1 MMCDKIQLPQLVV
14 LGSVQCVCVTLMNCL
29 HRNDCF
35 NRGTCDTCTR
45 KCINCDTHEVSSG
58 RASIRFITHTFL
70 EVYEVL
76 CACCTGDQE
85 WSGTDTR

>member
-1 MMCDKIQLPQLVV
+1 MCLSNSYEL
-14 LGSVQCVCVTLMNCL
+14 CL

-58 RASIRFITHTFL
+58 KAGIRFITHMFL

-76 CACCTGDQE
+76 CVCCTGDQE

>member
-1 MMCDKIQLPQLVV
+1 MCDKVQLPQLVV
-14 LGSVQCVCVTLMNCL
+14 LGSVQCVCLTLMNCL

-45 KCINCDTHEVSSG
+45 KCINCDTHEVK
-58 RASIRFITHTFL
+58 ASIRFITHTFL

-76 CACCTGDQE
+76 CVCCTGDQE

>member
-1 MMCDKIQLPQLVV
+1 M
-14 LGSVQCVCVTLMNCL
+14 LGSVQCVCLTLMNCL

-58 RASIRFITHTFL
+58 KAGITHTFL

-76 CACCTGDQE
+76 SVCCTGDQE